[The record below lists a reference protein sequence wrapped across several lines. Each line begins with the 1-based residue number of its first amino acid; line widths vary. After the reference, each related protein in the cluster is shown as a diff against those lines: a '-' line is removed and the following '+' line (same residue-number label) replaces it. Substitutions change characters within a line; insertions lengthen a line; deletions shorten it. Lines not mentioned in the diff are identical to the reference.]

1 MGTVLR
7 VLIVEDSED
16 DVILI
21 ARALRRGGYELTL
34 KRVDTVAAMR
44 DALTQ
49 QEWDVVIAD
58 YSMPRFDGLAALAL
72 LQKSGRDLPFIL
84 VSGTIGEETA
94 VAAMRAGAHDYV
106 MKDNLTRLV
115 PAVRRELQEAGVRR
129 ARRQAEAALRESER
143 QYRTTLD
150 AMSDAIHVIDA
161 DWRVVLV
168 NQAWIE
174 WCRRFDL
181 ELDVIGCKLFD
192 VFPFLPDRVRQE
204 YAHVFE
210 TGEMLLTEETTRIAG
225 REIITETRKIPIFG
239 ADQVE
244 RVVTALRDITASKHA
259 EQALRESEA
268 RNRALLTAVPDLIF
282 QFDSQGTYLDVISS
296 PNLTPLLSAAEMMGK
311 NVSDILP
318 PEVARQ
324 RMVCIA
330 QALESGEVQ
339 VHEYCLTQ
347 DSERVHYE
355 ARIVAVDEG
364 KVLAIVRD
372 ISQRVRAEEE
382 KARLLERKQ
391 RQHTAL
397 ASLATHPALIEGRMA
412 EALQAVTRQAAET
425 LEVAR
430 VNVWQFTPEDQEARC
445 LASFE
450 KGSAPR
456 MAGLVFPIALYTRYL
471 SALREGRALVI
482 RDVRDDPRT
491 AELVED
497 YWAPS
502 GVVAAIEMPIRLHG
516 QVVGV
521 ICHEH
526 VGTPRTWT
534 SDEVNFTG
542 QVAALVAQA
551 FLTADL
557 RRRAEELAAITR
569 VSREITSVTDLQQV
583 FDSIAHR
590 AAQLCHSDACGVFA
604 FRADGRLYLEAAHGV
619 GEPFIDALNERGAP
633 LGKGAIG
640 RAADLARPVQIL
652 DTRTEPDYH
661 FVRLAEMENI
671 RGVLAVPMQREQEVI
686 GGIVL
691 WHRQPRRFASEEVAF
706 LQALAQQ
713 CVNAI
718 ESARLFEAQIRRRRE
733 AETLH
738 AATQALSAT
747 LELQRVFELI
757 LSELQQVVPYD
768 CASVQQLKGDQLEII
783 GGRGFPNLEQ
793 LLGVDFDLNADDN
806 PNREVIRTRSSLILK
821 DAPTHYAGFRREPH
835 VQAHIRSWLGVPLL
849 FGDRLIGMIAL
860 DKQEPGFYTKEHA
873 RLAMA
878 FAAQAAIAIENARL
892 FQQEQQRRRE
902 AEVLREASLALG
914 ATLEVDEVLAQL
926 LEQVGRVIP
935 YDGANVTFVE
945 DGQTR
950 IVHQR
955 GYSGEN
961 GQALLSVPNLTVPE
975 TPTLHAMVSTHQPYV
990 VPDTQAD
997 ADWIHC
1003 PEGEWVRSW
1012 VGAPIVVHD
1021 VTLGFFS
1028 LDSKTP
1034 NAYTQEHAELL
1045 AAFAT
1050 HAALAIENAQM
1061 FTKLAQALTQQQELA
1076 ELKSEF
1082 MQNVSHELRT
1092 PLAIA
1097 RGYAEL
1103 LDTGAMGEL
1112 HPDQREPVAIIARRM
1127 RMVTKLMDDFD
1138 AILAA
1143 ETRELE
1149 RKSVDLAEMVH
1160 EQLADFQGSAEHAE
1174 LELLAEVMSDPPPV
1188 LGDVTHLRRVLDNLL
1203 GNALKFTPAGGRITV
1218 RLRQEGQN
1226 LVLEVADTGLGIP
1239 EDQLERIFERFYQVD
1254 GSMSR
1259 RFGGAGLGLALVKE
1273 IAEAHGGSVSVH
1285 SQPGEGSTFRVTLPV
1300 RADG

>member
-1 MGTVLR
+1 MSVALR
-7 VLIVEDSED
+7 VLVVEDWED
-16 DVILI
+16 DAVLI
-21 ARALRRGGYELTL
+21 ARALRRGGYDLTFE
-34 KRVDTVAAMR
+34 RVDTAAAMR
-44 DALTQ
+44 AALAQ
-49 QEWDVVIAD
+49 GEWDVVIAD
-58 YSMPRFDGLAALAL
+58 YAMPRFNGLDALTL
-72 LQKSGRDLPFIL
+72 LQESGRDLPFII

-115 PAVRRELQEAGVRR
+115 PAVRRELQEARVRQ
-129 ARRQAEAALRESER
+129 ARRQAETALRESER

-150 AMSDAIHVIDA
+150 AMSDLVHVVDA
-161 DWRVVLV
+161 DLRIVLV
-168 NQAWIE
+168 NQAWTE

-181 ELDVIGCKLFD
+181 ELDVIGRKLFD
-192 VFPFLPDRVRQE
+192 VFHFLPERVRHE
-204 YAHVFE
+204 YARVFE
-210 TGEMLLTEETTRIAG
+210 TGEMLLTEETTCIAG
-225 REIITETRKIPIFG
+225 QKIITETRKIPIFG
-239 ADQVE
+239 VDKVE

-259 EQALRESEA
+259 EQALRQSEA

-282 QFDSQGTYLDVISS
+282 QFDREGTYLDVISS
-296 PNLTPLLSAAEMMGK
+296 PNLTPLLSQAEMMGK
-311 NVSDILP
+311 KVSDILP
-318 PEVARQ
+318 PEVAQQ
-324 RMVCIA
+324 RMACIA

-347 DSERVHYE
+347 DSERVDYE
-355 ARIVAVDEG
+355 ARIVAVDAD

-372 ISQRVRAEEE
+372 ISQRVQAEQE
-382 KARLLERKQ
+382 KAQLLGRKQ

-397 ASLATHPALIEGRMA
+397 ANLATHPALIEGRLA
-412 EALQAVTRQAAET
+412 AALQAVTRKAAET
-425 LEVAR
+425 LRVER
-430 VNVWQFTPEDQEARC
+430 VNVWQLTPDDQALRC
-445 LASFE
+445 LASFAS
-450 KGSAPR
+450 GSGSR
-456 MAGLVFPIALYTRYL
+456 VAGMVFPITLYPRYL
-471 SALREGRALVI
+471 AALREGRAMVV

-491 AELVED
+491 AELTED

-502 GVVAAIEMPIRLHG
+502 GVVATIETPIRLQG
-516 QVVGV
+516 QVVGM

-526 VGTPRTWT
+526 VAKPRAWM
-534 SDEVNFTG
+534 SDEINFAG

-583 FDSIAHR
+583 FDSIARH

-604 FRADGRLYLEAAHGV
+604 FRPDGCLYLEAAHGV
-619 GEPFIDALNERGAP
+619 GERFVAALNAHGVP
-633 LGKGAIG
+633 LGEGAVG
-640 RAADLARPVQIL
+640 RAADTSRPAQIL
-652 DTRTEPDYH
+652 DTHTEPDYR
-661 FVRLAEMENI
+661 FVPLAEMENI
-671 RGVLAVPMQREQEVI
+671 RTILAVPMQRDQEVI
-686 GGIVL
+686 GGVVL
-691 WHRQPRRFASEEVAF
+691 WHRQPRHFVPEEVAF

-718 ESARLFEAQIRRRRE
+718 ENARLFEAQARRRRE
-733 AETLH
+733 AETLR

-768 CASVQQLKGDQLEII
+768 CASVQQLKGEQLEII
-783 GGRGFPNLEQ
+783 GGRGFPNLEE
-793 LLGVDFDLNADDN
+793 LLGVDFDLDADDN
-806 PNREVIRTRSSLILK
+806 PNHEVIRTRAPLILK
-821 DAPTHYAGFRREPH
+821 DAPTLYAGFRREPH
-835 VQAHIRSWLGVPLL
+835 AQACIRSWLGVPLL

-860 DKQEPGFYTKEHA
+860 DKQEPGFYTEEHA

-878 FAAQAAIAIENARL
+878 FAAQAAIALENARL

-914 ATLEVDEVLAQL
+914 ATLEVDEVLERL
-926 LEQVGRVIP
+926 LEQVSRVIP
-935 YDGANVTFVE
+935 YDGANVTFIEGEGKRV
-945 DGQTR
+945 
-950 IVHQR
+950 VHQR
-955 GYSGEN
+955 GYGDETGETPL
-961 GQALLSVPNLTVPE
+961 AIPNLAVTE
-975 TPTLHAMVSTHQPYV
+975 TPTLYAMISTQQPFVVSDVRTDP
-990 VPDTQAD
+990 
-997 ADWIHC
+997 DWIHC
-1003 PEGEWVRSW
+1003 DEGRWVRSW
-1012 VGAPIVVHD
+1012 VGAPIVVRD
-1021 VTLGFFS
+1021 VAIGFFS

-1034 NAYTQEHAELL
+1034 HAYTQEHAELL

-1061 FTKLAQALTQQQELA
+1061 FTKLTHALTQQRELA

-1103 LDTGAMGEL
+1103 LDTGAMGKLRSE
-1112 HPDQREPVAIIARRM
+1112 QREPVAIIARRM

-1149 RKSVDLAEMVH
+1149 RKAVNLAEMVY
-1160 EQLADFQGSAEHAE
+1160 EQLADFQDAAEKAE
-1174 LELLAEVMSDPPPV
+1174 LELLAQVMPDPPPV

-1218 RLRQEGQN
+1218 RLEQEGQN

-1239 EDQLERIFERFYQVD
+1239 QDQLERIFERFYQVD

-1273 IAEAHGGSVSVH
+1273 IAKAHGGSVGVH
-1285 SQPGEGSTFRVTLPV
+1285 SDPGQGSTFRVTLPV
-1300 RADG
+1300 SAD